1 MKIFKNFTVV
11 KKLIITFT
19 IILVINL
26 IIGYVG
32 FFSLREVNSNA
43 GKIYEV
49 DLKGVNVISRL
60 KSSLSTNKSNILLLL
75 NPSNKFAYLTISKEI
90 NTNTITNQVWIE
102 AYKKII
108 ETDKEK
114 QEFEGFEK
122 LLPQYYKDIETMLQL
137 VNEDKYEDATKI
149 YDEFKYNEINMLQI
163 LDSEM
168 DLSVNLARTD
178 YDNSTTVYKKAT
190 NSLILFISIGAVFSM
205 ILAVLISRR
214 LATQFKKILSFATAI
229 GEGDLTQDINTTN
242 KDEIGKLSTQLS
254 KSTNNIKELISEIN
268 SSTEKLSDFSQELSA
283 NTEEV
288 YSKIDIAKYSTEEIF
303 KGSEELSA
311 TTSEINYSIEEI
323 NENIGKLTEK
333 SKQSNESG
341 KEIQQRAKD
350 TKEKVSLA
358 LQGTKSIFAE
368 KNTKILTAIEK
379 GKVVEE
385 ILFMADS
392 IASISEQTNLLAL
405 NASIE
410 AARAGEHGR
419 GFAVVAEEVRKLAEE
434 SSTTVSDIQRIIK
447 EVKGAFANLSENTKE
462 ILSYIENNVHPEY
475 EMFMDTMVQY
485 ENDAINM
492 SNMAMES
499 EVSTE
504 AISKIIEQATE
515 SVKNV
520 AETTKQSVAGTEE
533 INETIK
539 DIYVAIEEITKTTQT
554 QAEISEL
561 LSNLV
566 KKFKI

>member
-1 MKIFKNFTVV
+1 MKIFENFTIV

-19 IILVINL
+19 LILVINL

-49 DLKGVNVISRL
+49 DLQGVNVVYKL
-60 KSSLSTNKSNILLLL
+60 KSSLATNKANILLLL
-75 NPSNKFAYLTISKEI
+75 NPSNKFDSITIVKEI
-90 NTNTITNQVWIE
+90 NTNKMTNEVYIESYKTIV
-102 AYKKII
+102 
-108 ETDKEK
+108 ETDKQK
-114 QEFEGFEK
+114 QGFEDFEK
-122 LLPQYYKDIETMLQL
+122 LLPQYYKDIEDMLQF
-137 VNEDKYEDATKI
+137 VNEDKYEEATKI
-149 YDEFKYNEINMLQI
+149 YDKFKYNEINMLHV
-163 LDSEM
+163 LDSGI
-168 DLSVNLARTD
+168 DLSVNQAKTD
-178 YDNSTTVYKKAT
+178 YENSNTVYKKAT
-190 NSLILFISIGAVFSM
+190 NSLILFISIGAVFSAL
-205 ILAVLISRR
+205 LAVLISRR
-214 LATQFKKILSFATAI
+214 LATQFKKILSFATSI

-242 KDEIGKLSTQLS
+242 KDEIGKLSAELS

-333 SKQSNESG
+333 SKKSNESG
-341 KEIQQRAKD
+341 KEIQQRAIH

-358 LQGTKSIFAE
+358 LQGTKSIFEE
-368 KNTKILTAIEK
+368 KNMKILTAIEK

-504 AISKIIEQATE
+504 AISKIIEQATQ